1 MPSKSAKETVHIVW
15 FKRDLRLADHQPL
28 CEAAAHGKVLGLYLY
43 EPELIASAE
52 FGARHLRFIN
62 EALHELKAGFAARG
76 GRLIT
81 RHGEAVAELQRL
93 AAEFEIQGLWSHA
106 ETGNWITYQ
115 RDLRVLDWCADRG
128 LEWHEFRQDGVIRRL
143 KNRNGWSR
151 RWEDTMSG
159 PIVAAPKRIR
169 SPRAGSS
176 VGILDQTDLGM
187 EPEDLSEHQVGGE
200 KSARKTLD
208 SFLLKR
214 GVNYR
219 QDMSSPVAG
228 WQGCSRV
235 SPYLTWG
242 CISMKTVNRA
252 AEHRLADLRA
262 NRTAGV
268 EIDRRWL
275 ASLKSFQGRLR
286 WHCHFMQ
293 KLEDE
298 PAMEFQNLCRAYD
311 GMREDAFNE
320 EFFAAWKAGRTGY
333 PMVDACMRAV
343 AATGWLNFRMRA
355 MVVSFASYHLWL
367 HWRRTGEYLG
377 RMFLDFEP
385 GIHYSQF
392 QMQSGTTGINSV
404 RIYSPPKQ
412 ARDQDPTGA
421 FIRQWVPELQHVPD
435 AFLAEPHRL
444 SLDQQ
449 GEFGCLLARDY
460 PKPIVEH
467 AVAYREAKQRVAEYR
482 RRPETREAAREV
494 FFKHGSRKR
503 SARGGSKASAL
514 KGEARD
520 RPGEDRQLAL
530 L

>member
-1 MPSKSAKETVHIVW
+1 MAE
-15 FKRDLRLADHQPL
+15 
-28 CEAAAHGKVLGLYLY
+28 LGG
-43 EPELIASAE
+43 S
-52 FGARHLRFIN
+52 
-62 EALHELKAGFAARG
+62 
-76 GRLIT
+76 LIT
-81 RHGEAVAELQRL
+81 RHGEAVAVLQGL
-93 AAEFEIQGLWSHA
+93 AEEYEIEGLWSHA
-106 ETGNWITYQ
+106 ETGNSITYQ
-115 RDLRVLDWCADRG
+115 RDLRVLDWCANRG

-143 KNRNGWSR
+143 KDRNGWSR

-159 PIVAAPKRIR
+159 PILEVPERIQSPKFTV
-169 SPRAGSS
+169 SA
-176 VGILDQTDLGM
+176 GILAGKELGM
-187 EPEDLSEHQVGGE
+187 EPDDLLETQVGGE
-200 KSARKTLD
+200 MVARETLD
-208 SFLLKR
+208 SFLLER

-219 QDMSSPVAG
+219 KDMSSPVAG
-228 WQGCSRV
+228 WDGCSRI

-242 CISMKTVNRA
+242 CLSMKTVNRA
-252 AEHRLADLRA
+252 AEHRVADLRA
-262 NRTAGV
+262 NRRAGAG
-268 EIDRRWL
+268 IDDRWL

-298 PAMEFQNLCRAYD
+298 PEMEFQNLCRAYD
-311 GMREDAFNE
+311 GMREGDFNE
-320 EFFAAWKAGRTGY
+320 ESFGAWKAGRTGY

-343 AATGWLNFRMRA
+343 ASTGWLNFRMRA

-404 RIYSPPKQ
+404 RIYSPAKQ
-412 ARDQDPTGA
+412 ARDQDPSGV
-421 FIRQWVPELQHVPD
+421 FIRRWVPELEHVPD
-435 AFLAEPHRL
+435 AFLAEPHKL

-449 GEFGCLLARDY
+449 GEYGCLLGRDY

-467 AVAYREAKQRVAEYR
+467 AAAYREAKRRVAEYR

-494 FFKHGSRKR
+494 FLKHGSRKR
-503 SARGGSKASAL
+503 STRDELKNRGLNRK
-514 KGEARD
+514 ARD
-520 RPGEDRQLAL
+520 TTVEDRQLEL